1 MLFSSLMFSSM
12 LLEAKELF
20 SYEHLCYNCLGQGII
35 VLLLGYI
42 SSTNVTACCLMGV
55 VFLLSSVYMTR
66 FSYAKYSAQCHNG
79 VVITANIGVKLQ
91 YFSTIHAH
99 LCNICVSNQQ
109 SYE

>member
-1 MLFSSLMFSSM
+1 MGYGSIQ
-12 LLEAKELF
+12 LLDKD
-20 SYEHLCYNCLGQGII
+20 S
-35 VLLLGYI
+35 
-42 SSTNVTACCLMGV
+42 CLMGV

-109 SYE
+109 SYASVLSLMGLY